1 MLVMSRT
8 TSLSLPRRVT
18 RASLVVAVGVSVE
31 VGSVAVGVAVVAGL
45 DGEADGAFPVAGTEP
60 QAAASTA
67 VIASNRIQLAV
78 LIIST
83 RSLIPISP
91 RAAKRRALT

>member
-1 MLVMSRT
+1 M
-8 TSLSLPRRVT
+8 
-18 RASLVVAVGVSVE
+18 VAVGVSVE
-31 VGSVAVGVAVVAGL
+31 GGSVAVGVAVVAGL

-78 LIIST
+78 LIIIST